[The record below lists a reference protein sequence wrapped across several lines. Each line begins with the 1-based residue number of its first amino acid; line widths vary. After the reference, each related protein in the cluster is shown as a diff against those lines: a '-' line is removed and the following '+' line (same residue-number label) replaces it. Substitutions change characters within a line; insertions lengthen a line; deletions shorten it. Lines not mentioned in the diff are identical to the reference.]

1 MFALFNPFYGEI
13 SRKSWWAY
21 QSVIWVIFGL
31 LATLFYLPLA
41 ALKVAGGPAEGIA
54 SIFGTIAA
62 ILLAVIA
69 IYMNFCTCV
78 NRLRHIG
85 RSGWWWLVFQVPLIG
100 TPLML
105 YFCGIVKGE
114 PIQRTM
120 NVRSDID
127 ALKARYER
135 QVEEASEPEFRFEKA
150 IPAAPS
156 PHDYG
161 KRNMRQTGRRPV
173 SIGGGQPRTS
183 FGRRGAV

>member
-13 SRKSWWAY
+13 SRRAWWIY

-31 LATLFYLPLA
+31 MATAFYALLA
-41 ALKVAGGPAEGIA
+41 ALRISGGPAEGLA
-54 SIFGTIAA
+54 TLFGMVAA
-62 ILLAVIA
+62 GLLASVA

-85 RSGWWWLVFQVPLIG
+85 RSGWWWLVFQVPLLG

-114 PIQRTM
+114 PIQRGM
-120 NVRSDID
+120 NVSSDID

-135 QVEEASEPEFRFEKA
+135 RVEETKKPEQRFEKA
-150 IPAAPS
+150 MPTAPS

-161 KRNMRQTGRRPV
+161 KRSMRQTGRRSV
-173 SIGGGQPRTS
+173 AVGSAQPRTS